1 METEAKT
8 KADAEGRCESLKPVS
23 VIKIEV
29 VFFYLI
35 LIKTQDERS
44 VHFMWFNNTGADGV
58 GSNRKV
64 RRQAQRQGRRQ
75 AENAKQRQTKEQEK
89 QKQTVAYVKP
99 VPIRYS
105 AQNYD
110 DYDDTYDDSCCSHSG
125 CSEQPYDHD
134 FFGMCVQRY
143 GVYHGSKK
151 QMKQSKQSA
160 HSTKPK
166 ASGKDV
172 YRLAKNSL
180 IS

>member
-1 METEAKT
+1 MSAQYISWGSITH
-8 KADAEGRCESLKPVS
+8 GL
-23 VIKIEV
+23 
-29 VFFYLI
+29 
-35 LIKTQDERS
+35 
-44 VHFMWFNNTGADGV
+44 TGVA
-58 GSNRKV
+58 SKRKV
-64 RRQAQRQGRRQ
+64 RRQAQRQGQRQERRQ
-75 AENAKQRQTKEQEK
+75 AQRQVQRQGQQTKEQEK
-89 QKQTVAYVKP
+89 QTVTYVKP

-110 DYDDTYDDSCCSHSG
+110 DYYDDTYDDSCCSHSG

>member
-1 METEAKT
+1 MSAQYISWGSITHGLT
-8 KADAEGRCESLKPVS
+8 
-23 VIKIEV
+23 
-29 VFFYLI
+29 
-35 LIKTQDERS
+35 
-44 VHFMWFNNTGADGV
+44 GV
-58 GSNRKV
+58 GSKRKV
-64 RRQAQRQGRRQ
+64 RRQAQRQ
-75 AENAKQRQTKEQEK
+75 AENAKERQTKEQE
-89 QKQTVAYVKP
+89 KQTVAYVKP

-110 DYDDTYDDSCCSHSG
+110 DYHDEYDDSCCSHSG

>member
-1 METEAKT
+1 MS
-8 KADAEGRCESLKPVS
+8 AEYISWGS
-23 VIKIEV
+23 I
-29 VFFYLI
+29 
-35 LIKTQDERS
+35 TQGL
-44 VHFMWFNNTGADGV
+44 TGVA
-58 GSNRKV
+58 SKRKV
-64 RRQAQRQGRRQ
+64 RRRGQRQARRQ
-75 AENAKQRQTKEQEK
+75 GQRQTKEQEK
-89 QKQTVAYVKP
+89 QAVAYVKP
-99 VPIRYS
+99 APIRYS

-110 DYDDTYDDSCCSHSG
+110 DYYDDTYDDSCCSHSG

-151 QMKQSKQSA
+151 QNKQSKQSA

>member
-1 METEAKT
+1 MSAQYISW
-8 KADAEGRCESLKPVS
+8 GS
-23 VIKIEV
+23 I
-29 VFFYLI
+29 
-35 LIKTQDERS
+35 TQGL
-44 VHFMWFNNTGADGV
+44 TGV
-58 GSNRKV
+58 GSK
-64 RRQAQRQGRRQ
+64 RQAQRQGRRQ
-75 AENAKQRQTKEQEK
+75 ATRQATRAVE
-89 QKQTVAYVKP
+89 QKQESKP
-99 VPIRYS
+99 APIRYS

-110 DYDDTYDDSCCSHSG
+110 DYYEDDDTCCSHSG

-134 FFGMCVQRY
+134 FFGMCVKRY

-151 QMKQSKQSA
+151 QVKQSA

>member
-1 METEAKT
+1 MSAQYISW
-8 KADAEGRCESLKPVS
+8 GS
-23 VIKIEV
+23 I
-29 VFFYLI
+29 
-35 LIKTQDERS
+35 TQGL
-44 VHFMWFNNTGADGV
+44 TGVA
-58 GSNRKV
+58 SKRKV

-75 AENAKQRQTKEQEK
+75 AQRQATRAVEQKQEK
-89 QKQTVAYVKP
+89 QESKP

>member
-1 METEAKT
+1 MSAQYISW
-8 KADAEGRCESLKPVS
+8 GS
-23 VIKIEV
+23 I
-29 VFFYLI
+29 
-35 LIKTQDERS
+35 TQGL
-44 VHFMWFNNTGADGV
+44 TGVASKRQAQRQG
-58 GSNRKV
+58 

-75 AENAKQRQTKEQEK
+75 AQRQERWQTKDQKQEEQK
-89 QKQTVAYVKP
+89 QKQKQEPKP
-99 VPIRYS
+99 APIRYS

-110 DYDDTYDDSCCSHSG
+110 DYYDDEYDDSCCSHSG
-125 CSEQPYDHD
+125 CSEQPYNHD
-134 FFGMCVQRY
+134 FFGMCIQRY